1 MKKNFFGMPWE
12 KKHSAEANCSIP
24 DRPWTPSAVV
34 PITGKS
40 KSLFFPFFAF
50 VLDFYF
56 SPSAF
61 LISTFS
67 LSAFVSDFLLY
78 SVQFECTQEKRL
90 QSISLLLRTT
100 VEYEGKSRPLKVEA
114 DKMQFTKKKFEEM
127 SFDDEILYTLA
138 GEKDIIGAT
147 SHKIRHEIILT
158 FHMKSSV
165 MSAVMP
171 VTITNTASSFSAI
184 RKDFKSTILREE
196 KPSEYFSE
204 LKARKLSERNS
215 NTDSGTRSI
224 VKGSKRTK
232 SK

>member
-1 MKKNFFGMPWE
+1 
-12 KKHSAEANCSIP
+12 
-24 DRPWTPSAVV
+24 
-34 PITGKS
+34 
-40 KSLFFPFFAF
+40 
-50 VLDFYF
+50 
-56 SPSAF
+56 
-61 LISTFS
+61 
-67 LSAFVSDFLLY
+67 
-78 SVQFECTQEKRL
+78 
-90 QSISLLLRTT
+90 

-127 SFDDEILYTLA
+127 SCEDEILYTLA

-171 VTITNTASSFSAI
+171 VTITNSASS
-184 RKDFKSTILREE
+184 FKSTIQREE

-204 LKARKLSERNS
+204 LKARKLSERTS

-232 SK
+232 NK